1 MPLAVIQ
8 TGGKQYLVSEGTKLL
23 VEKLPG
29 EKGAS
34 VTFDTVL
41 LFDDGKKTDV
51 GMPYLAGKKVMG
63 TILETGKGKKI
74 LILKYKSKVRYRVKR
89 GHRQPFTK
97 VEITKIS

>member
-1 MPLAVIQ
+1 MPFAVIQ

-34 VTFDTVL
+34 VTFDMVL

-51 GMPYLAGKKVMG
+51 GMPYLVGKKVTG

-74 LILKYKSKVRYRVKR
+74 LVLKYKSKVRYRVKR
-89 GHRQPFTK
+89 GHRQPFTRI
-97 VEITKIS
+97 EITKIS